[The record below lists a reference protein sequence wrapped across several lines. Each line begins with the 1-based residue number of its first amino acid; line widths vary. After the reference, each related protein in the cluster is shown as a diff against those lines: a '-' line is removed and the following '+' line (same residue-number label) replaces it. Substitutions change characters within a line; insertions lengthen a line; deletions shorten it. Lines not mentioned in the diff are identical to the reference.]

1 MCGVARGIP
10 ELEQDH
16 YRTALFDGRSEHF
29 GLLVT
34 WVIVRRIVAGVIVVL
49 LTSWAPPAEAQVS
62 SPPTWTPKEAR
73 VLESDGEVVLTLSQ
87 DPGGSGRLRYST
99 ADGTCVPP
107 PRAGDAFEGFREH
120 PPCEPEARAPADYT
134 AVDGVFDGPGS
145 KTIRIP
151 IVDDDLSE
159 GTEAFTVYAWG
170 EPNGYNTD
178 PYGGPSVIV
187 RIDDDDT
194 DDSGKPA
201 ASAATPTTAAAG
213 SQSSSSAPVLTVQPA
228 PSPDGDLPVLDLA
241 AEVPSAELRPGPG
254 FELTSEGSPVP
265 APGRGG
271 EGGGSASWLVLGLG
285 TAAAGIGALTFVRR
299 RRRWSPTQA

>member
-1 MCGVARGIP
+1 M
-10 ELEQDH
+10 
-16 YRTALFDGRSEHF
+16 
-29 GLLVT
+29 
-34 WVIVRRIVAGVIVVL
+34 
-49 LTSWAPPAEAQVS
+49 
-62 SPPTWTPKEAR
+62 
-73 VLESDGEVVLTLSQ
+73 LESDGEVVLTLSQ

-170 EPNGYNTD
+170 EPNGYDTD

-187 RIDDDDT
+187 RIVDDDVSET
-194 DDSGKPA
+194 GAPA
-201 ASAATPTTAAAG
+201 TTTTTAAGQPSG
-213 SQSSSSAPVLTVQPA
+213 SDPLPTTVPT
-228 PSPDGDLPVLDLA
+228 PSPIEDLPVSNRVVA
-241 AEVPSAELRPGPG
+241 VPSAELRPGPG

-265 APGRGG
+265 AAGRRR
-271 EGGGSASWLVLGLG
+271 GGGSASSWLAPGLG
-285 TAAAGIGALTFVRR
+285 IAAAGVGAVAFLRR
-299 RRRWSPTQA
+299 RKQWSPTRP

>member
-1 MCGVARGIP
+1 M
-10 ELEQDH
+10 
-16 YRTALFDGRSEHF
+16 
-29 GLLVT
+29 
-34 WVIVRRIVAGVIVVL
+34 VRRIVAGVIVVL

-87 DPGGSGRLRYST
+87 HPGGSGRLRYST

-107 PRAGDAFEGFREH
+107 ARPGDVNESFRKQ
-120 PPCEPEARAPADYT
+120 PPCEPEARAPGDYT
-134 AVDGVFDGPGS
+134 AVDGVFDGPWSGS

-170 EPNGYNTD
+170 EPNGYDTD

-194 DDSGKPA
+194 DDSGKPT
-201 ASAATPTTAAAG
+201 ASAATPTTAGVG
-213 SQSSSSAPVLTVQPA
+213 SQSSSSAPVSTVPPA

-241 AEVPSAELRPGPG
+241 VAVPSAELRPGPG
-254 FELTSEGSPVP
+254 FELTGDGSPVP

-285 TAAAGIGALTFVRR
+285 TAAACVGAVAFLRR
-299 RRRWSPTQA
+299 RKQWSPTRP